1 MNIRP
6 SAAIRQNYNEIAD
19 LCRKSSE
26 PVFLTKNGE
35 GDLVVMDIESF
46 NRREKMSERRKYK
59 VIVSD
64 RAKQMLG
71 VHIRFLAQVDKDAAR
86 NKKKEL
92 MEAMRSLAYSPNR
105 FPFLNEPYI
114 PCNKYHKMFVKNWYL
129 ILYQIEDDTVYVDYI
144 LDCRKEYNWLIR

>member
-1 MNIRP
+1 MLFR
-6 SAAIRQNYNEIAD
+6 SALYTPWSGCGAG
-19 LCRKSSE
+19 
-26 PVFLTKNGE
+26 FL
-35 GDLVVMDIESF
+35 
-46 NRREKMSERRKYK
+46 
-59 VIVSD
+59 
-64 RAKQMLG
+64 
-71 VHIRFLAQVDKDAAR
+71 
-86 NKKKEL
+86 KKEL